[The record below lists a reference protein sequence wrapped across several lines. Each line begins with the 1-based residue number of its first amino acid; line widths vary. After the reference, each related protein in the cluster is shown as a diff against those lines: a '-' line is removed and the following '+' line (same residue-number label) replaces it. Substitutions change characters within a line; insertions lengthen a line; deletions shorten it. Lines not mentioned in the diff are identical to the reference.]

1 MARYTGPDCRICR
14 RHGEKLYLKGE
25 RCMGPKCAI
34 ERRNYPPGPR
44 STRRRKV
51 SDRGLQ
57 LREKQKARYAYGVL
71 EKQFRRYYEEAVK
84 RPGVTGDN
92 LVRLLETRLDNTVHR
107 LGWADSRDQAR
118 QVVRHGHISLNGRKT
133 DIPSAHVKVGDTIG
147 WTPGGRATEYF
158 KVRAATSAQA
168 ATPRWLSLDREA
180 MSGRVIGLP
189 ERADAD
195 RTFDELVVVE
205 YYSR

>member
-1 MARYTGPDCRICR
+1 MARYRGPDCRICR

-34 ERRNYPPGPR
+34 ERRNFPPGPR
-44 STRRRKV
+44 ATRRRKV

-71 EKQFRRYYEEAVK
+71 ERQFVLYYQEAS
-84 RPGVTGDN
+84 RLPGVTGEN

-118 QVVRHGHISLNGRKT
+118 QLVRHGQISLNSRKT
-133 DIPSAHVKVGDTIG
+133 DIPSAQVKAGDLIG
-147 WTPGGRATEYF
+147 WTASGRKTEYF
-158 KVRAATSAQA
+158 KVRSATATSV
-168 ATPRWLSLDREA
+168 ATPRWLALDRDA
-180 MSGRVIGLP
+180 MTGRVVGLP

-195 RTFDELVVVE
+195 RTFNEAVIVE